1 MAEKFNIRLL
11 DQTLFDDA
19 KRISSFSLTIRVIS
33 FAIGVGVLLFS
44 ISFQQLPFVIAIISI
59 FAELLQWRSDHV
71 KKIAESL
78 LRKLEYQDG
87 LGWKISKIEISDLL
101 ARSPIYIRK
110 SITNRNPTYQYY
122 ENTEELGI
130 KRLLENLVE
139 SAWWSKHL
147 SETAGHFFTLITSLI
162 ILGSVI
168 VLIIS
173 IDSIQNFSVLANISR
188 IITST
193 LLLLFSLR
201 LIRQSSD
208 FYSFSRLAA
217 TSENKAAELLQSGNY
232 DKDRSI
238 KVLIDYQFGRG
249 GAPIIPTWI
258 WKIRRSVL
266 NELWA
271 AHKQQD

>member
-19 KRISSFSLTIRVIS
+19 KRISSFSLILRGLS

-44 ISFQQLPFVIAIISI
+44 ISFEKLPFVVAIISI
-59 FAELLQWRSDHV
+59 LAELLQWRSDHV

-87 LGWKISKIEISDLL
+87 MGWHISKIEISDLL
-101 ARSPIYIRK
+101 ARSPIYIRN
-110 SITNRNPTYQYY
+110 SITYRNPTYKYY
-122 ENTEELGI
+122 ESTEEIGI

-139 SAWWSKHL
+139 SSWWSKHL
-147 SETAGHFFTLITSLI
+147 SETAGHFFTLITTLI
-162 ILGSVI
+162 IFGSVT

-173 IDSIQNFSVLANISR
+173 IESIQNFSVLTNISR

-217 TSENKAAELLQSGNY
+217 ISENKATELLQSENF

-238 KVLIDYQFGRG
+238 KVLIDYQFARG
-249 GAPIIPTWI
+249 GSPIIPTWI
-258 WKIRRSVL
+258 WKMRRSVL
-266 NELWA
+266 NELWTA
-271 AHKQQD
+271 QK